1 MQFGEKKTQKW
12 LLSWVFA
19 SMHAWLIV
27 EPAEVRVRVR
37 VRANPNPH
45 PHPHPYPHPH
55 PHPNQVVLMALLPFL
70 VDNKWVV
77 NCKEMAKEL
86 GIY

>member
-1 MQFGEKKTQKW
+1 MKGVGWVYSGGEQGGAAA
-12 LLSWVFA
+12 A
-19 SMHAWLIV
+19 SVSPSQV
-27 EPAEVRVRVR
+27 EA
-37 VRANPNPH
+37 ANPNPH
-45 PHPHPYPHPH
+45 PHPHPYRHPHPH
-55 PHPNQVVLMALLPFL
+55 PHPNPNQVVLMALLPFL

>member
-1 MQFGEKKTQKW
+1 MLSWMVITYAMQFGEKKTQKW

-37 VRANPNPH
+37 VR
-45 PHPHPYPHPH
+45 
-55 PHPNQVVLMALLPFL
+55 VR
-70 VDNKWVV
+70 
-77 NCKEMAKEL
+77 AKVR
-86 GIY
+86 

>member
-1 MQFGEKKTQKW
+1 
-12 LLSWVFA
+12 
-19 SMHAWLIV
+19 
-27 EPAEVRVRVR
+27 
-37 VRANPNPH
+37 
-45 PHPHPYPHPH
+45 
-55 PHPNQVVLMALLPFL
+55 MALLPFL